1 MLMTV
6 EKRMFLKIPMG
17 VPYWNHRETL
27 CIFKQ
32 LFNSN
37 IDIQTEAVN
46 LEKKI
51 CSIFGARY
59 CITTDLARQAIV
71 LALRAMGL
79 KKGDGVI
86 LPSFV
91 CQTVILP
98 VLSIGCIPQFVDI
111 GNDLNISPESVKKT
125 INSRTRAIIMP
136 HLFGRSALVNEV
148 LEIARNHNL
157 FVIDDAAQAMGAK
170 YKGQY
175 AGTMGDVGIFS
186 FGPFKGVMATRGG
199 ALVTNNKEIF
209 QKILNMPLAENKS
222 NSFKRGISALIK
234 FKYRKLGY
242 PLIKAR
248 RSLQNPTSA
257 TKLDFSEMKPN
268 RISPMDA
275 AIAQIQLDKLN
286 EIIKRKRFLGKR
298 LTELLSDCKFLY
310 TPLQNDQDH
319 VFVKFVI
326 RLKSVKETQKGKHAL
341 NVANL
346 IRYLRRRAIEAE
358 HAYTP
363 LHLKNEFSSYAEDDL
378 SFTEKVWKDI
388 VVFPLNP
395 DILISEL
402 EFMASCVKDFIYE
415 NRNCSATQ

>member
-1 MLMTV
+1 ML
-6 EKRMFLKIPMG
+6 LKIPMG
-17 VPYWNHRETL
+17 VPYWGHGETL

-37 IDIQTEAVN
+37 IDIQIKVANFE
-46 LEKKI
+46 EKI
-51 CSIFGARY
+51 CSIFGVRY
-59 CITTDLARQAIV
+59 CIAVDLGRQAIA
-71 LALRAMGL
+71 LALKAMGL

-136 HLFGRSALVNEV
+136 HLFGRSALVGEV

-157 FVIDDAAQAMGAK
+157 FIIDDAAQAMGTK
-170 YKGQY
+170 YNGQY
-175 AGTMGDVGIFS
+175 VGTMGDVGIFS

-199 ALVTNNKEIF
+199 VLVTNNKEIF
-209 QKILNMPLAENKS
+209 QKILYMSLAENKS
-222 NSFKRGISALIK
+222 NSFKRGIAALIK
-234 FKYRKLGY
+234 FKYRKFGY

-248 RSLQNPTSA
+248 RSLQNPTP
-257 TKLDFSEMKPN
+257 TTQLDLSEMIPI

-286 EIIKRKRFLGKR
+286 EITKRKNFLGKQ
-298 LTELLSDCKFLY
+298 LTELLSGCKFLH
-310 TPLQNDQDH
+310 TPLQNNQAH

-326 RLKSVKETQKGKHAL
+326 RLKELKQTIPGKTAV
-341 NVANL
+341 NAANL
-346 IRYLRRRAIEAE
+346 IRYLRRRGIEAE
-358 HAYTP
+358 HAYAP
-363 LHLKNEFSSYAEDDL
+363 LHLKEQFALYYTQGL
-378 SFTEKVWKDI
+378 PYTEYICKNLVAL
-388 VVFPLNP
+388 PLNP
-395 DILISEL
+395 DMSISDL
-402 EFMASCVKDFIYE
+402 EFMASCVKNFK
-415 NRNCSATQ
+415 